1 MTRHAAYALL
11 LLIAF
16 FSTVAILQHL
26 DEMNQPTPLWS
37 PK

>member
-11 LLIAF
+11 ILIAF
-16 FSTVAILQHL
+16 FSSIAILQQL
-26 DEMNQPTPLWS
+26 DEMNQPTPMWS

>member
-16 FSTVAILQHL
+16 FSTVAILQQL
-26 DEMNQPTPLWS
+26 DEMNEPTPMWR
-37 PK
+37 P